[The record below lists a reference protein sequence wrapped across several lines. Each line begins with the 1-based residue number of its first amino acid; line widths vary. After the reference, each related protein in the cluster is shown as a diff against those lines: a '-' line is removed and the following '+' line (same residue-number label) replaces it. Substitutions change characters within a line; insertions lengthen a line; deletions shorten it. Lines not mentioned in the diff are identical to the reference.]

1 MRNLVRTMSIVQN
14 VVKTLFN
21 ENPNKP
27 QAIGTL
33 GIDASGLYGALK
45 CWLGLTGLIGLG
57 VEGCG
62 AGFFSRAVL
71 GRSPPATRAAHL
83 VNTFFVVDINV
94 LRLRLA
100 TAEST
105 A

>member
-1 MRNLVRTMSIVQN
+1 ML
-14 VVKTLFN
+14 
-21 ENPNKP
+21 
-27 QAIGTL
+27 
-33 GIDASGLYGALK
+33 
-45 CWLGLTGLIGLG
+45 
-57 VEGCG
+57 
-62 AGFFSRAVL
+62 AGPDWFDRPGRGRLRRRFSA
-71 GRSPPATRAAHL
+71 GGGPPPATRAAHL